1 MPVATYLKSVRATA
15 RYIILTSTLVAAPM
29 LQAQSAQPYSIQLA
43 AFFTAIDAGSGT
55 ISGIGIEPQFRLN
68 HIYASEGFGALSL
81 GIGGQYTTHTKGSD
95 KLTIT
100 GGFLEP
106 RWVPAIR
113 SNVIAPYLSLRL
125 AVLHL
130 KGEFANVP
138 GGSSGGTGFGA
149 GAGIAA
155 KLSRTVNLD
164 AGVQFVRQAFGDIGS
179 TSFKPFTT
187 YAAKIGLSLGF
198 PN

>member
-1 MPVATYLKSVRATA
+1 MPVATHLKSVRATA
-15 RYIILTSTLVAAPM
+15 RYIILTSTLVAAPV

-43 AFFTAIDAGSGT
+43 AFFTAIKGGSTT
-55 ISGIGIEPQFRLN
+55 ISGVGVEPQFRFN

-113 SNVIAPYLSLRL
+113 SSVIAPYLSLRL

-130 KGEFANVP
+130 KGDFFDRAT
-138 GGSSGGTGFGA
+138 GSSGGTGFGA
-149 GAGIAA
+149 GAGVTA

-164 AGVQFVRQAFGDIGS
+164 AGVQIVRQEFGDIGS
-179 TSFKPFTT
+179 VSFKPFST

-198 PN
+198 PK

>member
-1 MPVATYLKSVRATA
+1 MSVTTHLTSVRAAA
-15 RYIILTSTLVAAPM
+15 RYLILTTMLVAAPV
-29 LQAQSAQPYSIQLA
+29 LTAQSAQPYSIQLA
-43 AFFTAIDAGSGT
+43 AFFTAIKGGSET
-55 ISGIGIEPQFRLN
+55 INGIGVEPQLRFN

-106 RWVPAIR
+106 RWVPAFR
-113 SNVIAPYLSLRL
+113 SNVIAPYVSLRL

-130 KGEFANVP
+130 KGEFANVQD
-138 GGSSGGTGFGA
+138 GSSGGTGFGA

-164 AGVQFVRQAFGDIGS
+164 AGVQLVRQAFGDIGS
-179 TSFKPFTT
+179 VSFQPFTT

>member
-1 MPVATYLKSVRATA
+1 MPVATHLKSVRATA
-15 RYIILTSTLVAAPM
+15 RYLILTSTLAVASAV
-29 LQAQSAQPYSIQLA
+29 QAQSAQPYSIQLA
-43 AFFTAIDAGSGT
+43 AFFTAIKGGSET
-55 ISGIGIEPQFRLN
+55 INGVGFEPQFRFN

-81 GIGGQYTTHTKGSD
+81 GIGGQYTTHTQGSD
-95 KLTIT
+95 KLTIS

-113 SNVIAPYLSLRL
+113 SSVIAPYLSLRL

-130 KGEFANVP
+130 KGEFANAED
-138 GGSSGGTGFGA
+138 GSSGGTGFGA

-164 AGVQFVRQAFGDIGS
+164 AGVQLVRQEFGEIGS
-179 TSFKPFTT
+179 LSFKPFTT
-187 YAAKIGLSLGF
+187 YAAKIGLSVGF